1 MRKGHLISLLLFLA
15 LCGWVITLSPRTTRK
30 IQSAALAMATP
41 FVRAGSAAE
50 ERIKTFREDVRS
62 SEQVNREN
70 EELRRELDLARL
82 YAKDRRE
89 VYEENKRLA
98 RALDYRERSPFDLLP
113 AQVIQ
118 RDRANWWSTITV
130 DRGFSRPG
138 VAVGA
143 AVLVPEGL
151 VGRILS
157 VAPDSSVI
165 LLLTDENCQVAA
177 RTLGSNDVRG
187 VVTGMRGNTE
197 SNPFLRMGPLPL
209 GTRIQAGLAAIT
221 TGGGG
226 VFPANFPVGT
236 VERVEDRNFY
246 SEAVLKPA
254 VDFTKIEQVFIVLPA
269 NQEGGD
275 R

>member
-1 MRKGHLISLLLFLA
+1 MRKGHIISLLVFLA
-15 LCGWVITLSPRTTRK
+15 LCGWIISLSPKTTRK
-30 IQSAALAMATP
+30 IQSAVLAMATP
-41 FVRAGSAAE
+41 FVRAGSDTE
-50 ERIKTFREDVRS
+50 KRIQQFRADVRD
-62 SEQVNREN
+62 SETVNREN

-89 VYEENKRLA
+89 VYEENKRLS
-98 RALDYRERSPFDLLP
+98 RALEYRERSPFDLLP

-130 DRGFSRPG
+130 DRGFSHPKVG
-138 VAVGA
+138 VGA

-151 VGRILS
+151 VGRILT
-157 VAPDSSVI
+157 VAPDSSVV

-187 VVTGMRGNTE
+187 VVTGVRGNTE

-209 GTRIQAGLAAIT
+209 GTRIQSGLAAIT

-226 VFPANFPVGT
+226 VFPANFPVGM
-236 VERVEDRNFY
+236 VERVEDKNFY

-254 VDFTKIEQVFIVLPA
+254 VDFTRIEQVFIVLSG
-269 NQEGGD
+269 EKGGD
-275 R
+275 TR